1 MPARIY
7 ADGVFDMY
15 HIGHAKVLEQ
25 AKKLRPYTHLICGVA
40 GDEDTI
46 KMKGKIVMNQNERAD
61 IIRHCKWVDEVMCPA
76 PWSYGLEFIEANNID
91 FVAHDDVPYAAVQ
104 KGAAEGPAEDDIYA
118 PFKKVGKFLA
128 TQRTKGI
135 STSDII
141 LRIIQDYDMYVG
153 RQIARGYKAKQLGIS
168 NTKLLRIKIK
178 NKFKDFIEDFERE
191 HLAEGTK
198 FGPTYQKLRT
208 KLYRFMGRL
217 DLDKKRREYICGYGD
232 KFHAA
237 SADPTP
243 IRQ

>member
-1 MPARIY
+1 
-7 ADGVFDMY
+7 
-15 HIGHAKVLEQ
+15 
-25 AKKLRPYTHLICGVA
+25 
-40 GDEDTI
+40 
-46 KMKGKIVMNQNERAD
+46 
-61 IIRHCKWVDEVMCPA
+61 
-76 PWSYGLEFIEANNID
+76 
-91 FVAHDDVPYAAVQ
+91 
-104 KGAAEGPAEDDIYA
+104 
-118 PFKKVGKFLA
+118 
-128 TQRTKGI
+128 
-135 STSDII
+135 
-141 LRIIQDYDMYVG
+141 MYVG

-168 NTKLLRIKIK
+168 STKLLRIKIK

-208 KLYRFMGRL
+208 KLYRFVSGVTLFPNLNLQMGRL